1 MLQNYTTAR
10 PLAISSTF
18 TVRDSKLWKCSNVF
32 LFCFVLFL
40 LFLLFLLM
48 MLFFSDIKFP
58 EDKINTGTYS
68 RLPYRR
74 TLGSFTYAVTS
85 RDLLRFSHQIAVE
98 RQTFVVLSAIS
109 SKRASLVKG
118 VQLITPSKFRDII
131 KPMLSFRFF
140 FLLPLAANSQVSSW
154 SLILITAKVK
164 LPA

>member
-1 MLQNYTTAR
+1 M
-10 PLAISSTF
+10 F
-18 TVRDSKLWKCSNVF
+18 KCFLV
-32 LFCFVLFL
+32 LFCFVLAFL
-40 LFLLFLLM
+40 VVFVDDVVL
-48 MLFFSDIKFP
+48 FSDIKFP

-98 RQTFVVLSAIS
+98 RQTFFVLSAIS

-140 FLLPLAANSQVSSW
+140 FLLPLAANSQVSS
-154 SLILITAKVK
+154 
-164 LPA
+164 

>member
-1 MLQNYTTAR
+1 MFCTYCVSFTGEEDLRLCKMLQNYTTAR
-10 PLAISSTF
+10 PLAINF
-18 TVRDSKLWKCSNVF
+18 TLRSVTQNCENVQMF
-32 LFCFVLFL
+32 SCFVLFL

-74 TLGSFTYAVTS
+74 SLGSFTYAVTS

-109 SKRASLVKG
+109 SKRASLV
-118 VQLITPSKFRDII
+118 
-131 KPMLSFRFF
+131 
-140 FLLPLAANSQVSSW
+140 
-154 SLILITAKVK
+154 
-164 LPA
+164 